1 MLEILFC
8 SMLTI
13 LPDFLYR
20 RFVQGK
26 RIGREITL
34 FSVWYELRYG
44 ITACLALA
52 VLMITVIFYSHPS
65 SKAATLYFRTVPIL
79 PEIGG
84 RVAEVYVDGRGRVE
98 AGQPLFRLDTTQ
110 QEAAATTARSRLAEI
125 DAQSRMAA
133 AEVAAADGQVAQARG
148 ALRQVEDELRT
159 KTEIASR
166 NASAVPAREIER
178 LQVSVQEAEGAL
190 AAAVASREAARTQL
204 EVLLPA
210 QRASAQAQLAEAE
223 VAVSKGTVVAGV
235 PGMLEQ
241 FTLRVGDVVNPM
253 LRPAGILIADSDRT
267 RRIAAGFG
275 QVEAQVI
282 RPGMYA
288 EIACPSMPLRVIPM
302 VVVGVQDALT
312 TGQVRVSDQL
322 IDVAQIAR
330 TPGTVLAFMEPL
342 YEGGLDDLPLGAVCM
357 ANAYTSNHDRI
368 ASGEVTGLHALGLH
382 AVDALGAV
390 HAIILRAQTLMT
402 PIRLL
407 VLTGGGGH

>member
-8 SMLTI
+8 SVVTI

-44 ITACLALA
+44 ITACLILA
-52 VLMITVIFYSHPS
+52 VLMITVIFYNHPA
-65 SKAATLYFRTVPIL
+65 SKAATLYYRTVPIL
-79 PEIGG
+79 PEVSG
-84 RVAEVYVDGRGRVE
+84 RVAEVFVEGRGRVE

-110 QEAAATTARSRLAEI
+110 QEAAAATARSRLAEI
-125 DAQSRMAA
+125 DAQAQMAS
-133 AEVAAADGQVAQARG
+133 AELAAADGQVAQAQG
-148 ALRQVEDELRT
+148 AARQVEDELRA
-159 KTEIASR
+159 KKEIASR
-166 NASAVPAREIER
+166 NPSAVPEREIEK
-178 LQVSVQEAEGAL
+178 LEVSLQEAQGAL
-190 AAAVASREAARTQL
+190 TAAIASREAARTQL

-223 VAVSKGTVVAGV
+223 VAVQKGTIYAGV
-235 PGMLEQ
+235 SGILEQ
-241 FTLRVGDVVNPM
+241 FSLRVGDVVNPV
-253 LRPAGILIADSDRT
+253 LRPAGILIPEGDRI

-288 EIACPSMPLRVIPM
+288 EIACPSMPLKVIPM
-302 VVVGVQDALT
+302 VVVDVQEAVT

-322 IDVAQIAR
+322 IDVAQVAR
-330 TPGTVLAFMEPL
+330 SPGTVLAFMEPL
-342 YEGGLDDLPLGAVCM
+342 YAGGLDDLPLGALCV
-357 ANAYTSNHDRI
+357 ANAYTSNHDRL

-382 AVDALGAV
+382 AVDALGTV
-390 HAIILRAQTLMT
+390 HAIILRAQALMM
-402 PIRLL
+402 PVRIL
-407 VLTGGGGH
+407 VLTGGH

>member
-1 MLEILFC
+1 MLELIFC
-8 SMLTI
+8 SMITI

-44 ITACLALA
+44 ITACLVLA
-52 VLMITVIFYSHPS
+52 VLMITVIFYNHPA
-65 SKAATLYFRTVPIL
+65 SKAATLYYRTVPIL
-79 PEIGG
+79 PETGG
-84 RVAEVYVDGRGRVE
+84 RVAEVYVQGRGRVD

-110 QEAAATTARSRLAEI
+110 QEAAATTARSRIAEI
-125 DAQSRMAA
+125 DAQTKMAA
-133 AEVAAADGQVAQARG
+133 AELAAADGQVAQARG

-159 KTEIASR
+159 KTEIAAR
-166 NASAVPAREIER
+166 NPSAVPAREIER
-178 LQVSVQEAEGAL
+178 LQVSYQEAEGAL
-190 AAAVASREAARTQL
+190 AAASASREAARTQL

-223 VAVSKGTVVAGV
+223 VAVQKGTIYAGV
-235 PGMLEQ
+235 SGILEQ

-253 LRPAGILIADSDRT
+253 LRPAGILIADGDRV

-288 EIACPSMPLRVIPM
+288 EIACPSMPLTVIPM
-302 VVVGVQDALT
+302 VVVDVQEALT

-322 IDVAQIAR
+322 LDVAQVAR
-330 TPGTVLAFMEPL
+330 SPGTVLAFMEPL
-342 YEGGLDDLPLGAVCM
+342 YEGGLDALPLGALCV
-357 ANAYTSNHDRI
+357 ANAYTSNHDRL
-368 ASGEVTGLHALGLH
+368 ASGEVTGLHAVGLH
-382 AVDALGAV
+382 AIDALGAV
-390 HAIILRAQTLMT
+390 HAILLRAQALML
-402 PIRLL
+402 PVRLL
-407 VLTGGGGH
+407 VLSGGH

>member
-1 MLEILFC
+1 
-8 SMLTI
+8 MLTI

-302 VVVGVQDALT
+302 VVVGVQDARMTCRL
-312 TGQVRVSDQL
+312 
-322 IDVAQIAR
+322 AR
-330 TPGTVLAFMEPL
+330 SAWPM
-342 YEGGLDDLPLGAVCM
+342 
-357 ANAYTSNHDRI
+357 
-368 ASGEVTGLHALGLH
+368 
-382 AVDALGAV
+382 
-390 HAIILRAQTLMT
+390 
-402 PIRLL
+402 PIRATTTALPRAR
-407 VLTGGGGH
+407 